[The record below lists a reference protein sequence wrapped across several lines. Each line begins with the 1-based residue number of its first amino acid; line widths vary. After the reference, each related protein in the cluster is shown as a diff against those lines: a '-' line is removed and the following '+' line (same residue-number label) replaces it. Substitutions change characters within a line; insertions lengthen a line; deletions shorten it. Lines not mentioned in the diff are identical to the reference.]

1 MNCKGVIQEL
11 NDHLD
16 GNLDSSLAK
25 ELEAHLE
32 HCEDC
37 RVIVDTTKKTV
48 DILCDAEP
56 AELPDGVRDRLQS
69 ALAKKVK
76 GQP

>member
-1 MNCKGVIQEL
+1 LNCKGVIQEL

-16 GNLDSSLAK
+16 GNLDPALAQ
-25 ELEAHLE
+25 ELESHLE

-48 DILCDAEP
+48 DIICDAEP
-56 AELPDGVRDRLQS
+56 AELPVEVRERLQE
-69 ALAKKVK
+69 ALEKKMR
-76 GQP
+76 GQS

>member
-1 MNCKGVIQEL
+1 LNCKGVIQEL

-25 ELEAHLE
+25 ELESHLE

-37 RVIVDTTKKTV
+37 RVVVDTTKKTV

-56 AELPDGVRDRLQS
+56 AELPNGVQDRLQS
-69 ALAKKVK
+69 ALAKKIK
-76 GQP
+76 GQS

>member
-1 MNCKGVIQEL
+1 MNCKGVIEEL

-16 GNLDSSLAK
+16 GNLDPDLAK
-25 ELEAHLE
+25 ELASHLE

-48 DILCDAEP
+48 DIICDTEP
-56 AELPDGVRDRLQS
+56 AELPPEVRERLQE
-69 ALAKKVK
+69 ALERKMR
-76 GQP
+76 GQS